1 MQGHD
6 VKGARGAVRTLTLL
20 VYVPTQASDA
30 SPVAPRLLR
39 RAFMSPRKLVPSLL
53 VITCTAPWQRS
64 GASFRRGVCCHAR
77 PRHAL
82 VRDSVARG
90 ERRSP
95 SHHRD
100 RLARI
105 MRYDYERLCGPPRD
119 GSYPV
124 PRIPYPVS
132 RIPYPVSRTVRVTE
146 HFPAPLHGPSLQGI
160 ERRDLSIPGRGARY
174 LRPQLPGTVRHGHSA
189 IPAFL
194 HMTAPTKGLSYGRRS
209 LTRALR
215 RSGPLIGCC
224 GFSSRCP
231 DGRLWQRAVSPD
243 P

>member
-1 MQGHD
+1 VLYGHSLCWSTSLPRHRMHPPSLRGCC
-6 VKGARGAVRTLTLL
+6 VARSCHRESSCHRSWSSPALLHGSVPEPASAVGFAATLDPDMRWCATASPAESGDLLLITVTGWHGLCGTTTSASVAHPATVRT
-20 VYVPTQASDA
+20 
-30 SPVAPRLLR
+30 
-39 RAFMSPRKLVPSLL
+39 
-53 VITCTAPWQRS
+53 
-64 GASFRRGVCCHAR
+64 
-77 PRHAL
+77 
-82 VRDSVARG
+82 
-90 ERRSP
+90 
-95 SHHRD
+95 
-100 RLARI
+100 
-105 MRYDYERLCGPPRD
+105 
-119 GSYPV
+119 
-124 PRIPYPVS
+124 PYPVS

-215 RSGPLIGCC
+215 RSGPLIGCF

>member
-132 RIPYPVSRTVRVTE
+132 RIPYPV
-146 HFPAPLHGPSLQGI
+146 PSGSQSTSPHLFT
-160 ERRDLSIPGRGARY
+160 A
-174 LRPQLPGTVRHGHSA
+174 LPS
-189 IPAFL
+189 
-194 HMTAPTKGLSYGRRS
+194 KGLSAATCPSRVAALAISGHSSPARFGTDTQRS
-209 LTRALR
+209 P
-215 RSGPLIGCC
+215 RSCT
-224 GFSSRCP
+224 
-231 DGRLWQRAVSPD
+231 
-243 P
+243 